1 MTSQPVAA
9 DSWINDLFESIDR
22 RDVTAFVGF
31 LTEDASFRF
40 GNQEAV
46 NGREAIGDAV
56 GQFFSQIAGLTH
68 DVRKCWETGD
78 AVIVTGEVTYTR
90 HNGTRVTLPFAD
102 VFQMRDSLVR
112 EYLIYMDVTPL
123 FAEAG

>member
-1 MTSQPVAA
+1 MTDLSVPA
-9 DSWINDLFESIDR
+9 DGWIRDLFASIDR
-22 RDVTAFVGF
+22 RDAAAFAAF

-46 NGREAIGDAV
+46 HGREAIGQAV
-56 GQFFSQIAGLTH
+56 AQFFSQIAGLAH
-68 DVRKCWETGD
+68 DVRKTWDVGD

-90 HNGTRVTLPFAD
+90 HDSSQVTLPFAD
-102 VFQMRDSLVR
+102 VFHMRDSLVR

-123 FAEAG
+123 FADAG